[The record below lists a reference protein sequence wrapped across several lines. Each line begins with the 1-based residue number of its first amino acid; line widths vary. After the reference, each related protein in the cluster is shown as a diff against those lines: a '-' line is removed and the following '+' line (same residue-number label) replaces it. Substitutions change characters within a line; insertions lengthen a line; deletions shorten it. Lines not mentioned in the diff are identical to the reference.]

1 MEIEKKPLSPNL
13 EQIKELLKDKNKYVV
28 CQTAPACRVALG
40 EMFNNPIGTKVTG
53 KMITSLRKL
62 GFKAVFD
69 TNFGADVTIWEESN
83 EFYNRVK
90 HNGPFPMF
98 TSCCSGWLNMACRMY
113 KDPVISNGLISTVK
127 APIGC
132 LGAICKTYYASK
144 FNIDPSNVVVVAFV
158 PCVLKTQESNMP
170 FNKINGMKDV
180 DICLTTKDLAMLIID
195 QDIDFNNL
203 EDSDFDNPLGES
215 SGGGAIFGR
224 SGGVLESAL
233 RNTIYLDKKEIFS
246 GDFNF
251 KQSSLSSDI
260 MEATITI
267 DNKQLLVCHSGTM
280 GIKKIIDL
288 VKQGNCPYH
297 FVEVMACPGGCI
309 MGGGQ
314 PIHLPKE
321 GVTPIQVRQLRA
333 KGLNDIDSSQEIRV
347 PALNKS
353 VIKLYED
360 EFDST
365 PGSFKAIKVLHR
377 DYSIQ

>member
-1 MEIEKKPLSPNL
+1 MEIEKKTLSPNL
-13 EQIKELLKDKNKYVV
+13 QQIKELLKDENKYVV

-53 KMITSLRKL
+53 KMVTSLHKL

-83 EFYNRVK
+83 ELYNRIK
-90 HNGPFPMF
+90 NNGPFPMF

-113 KDPVISNGLISTVK
+113 KDLVITNGLISTVK

-144 FNIDPSNVVVVAFV
+144 VNIDPSKIVVVAFV

-180 DICLTTKDLAMLIID
+180 DICLTTKDLANLIIN

-203 EDSDFDNPLGES
+203 EDSEFDNPLGES
-215 SGGGAIFGR
+215 SGGAIIFGR

-260 MEATITI
+260 MEASVTI
-267 DNKQLLVCHSGTM
+267 DNKEILVCHSGSM
-280 GIKKIIDL
+280 GVKKIIDL
-288 VKQGNCPYH
+288 IKQGNCPYH

-314 PIHLPKE
+314 PVHLPKE
-321 GVTPIQVRQLRA
+321 GVTPIQVRQLRT
-333 KGLNDIDSSQEIRV
+333 KGLNDIDSNQEIRV

-353 VIKLYED
+353 VIKLYEE

-365 PGSFKAIKVLHR
+365 IGSSKAEKVLHR